1 MNDKLRKE
9 FKKPTLNKDFVKNP
23 LKKDKDTV
31 VPSDE
36 ENLVSLDSELNETRR
51 KTREAQQALQ
61 KKKDEIQRKVE
72 ANKKLMQATMK
83 LNKFQKLML
92 SPVRADGE

>member
-23 LKKDKDTV
+23 LKKDKDKDTV

-36 ENLVSLDSELNETRR
+36 EDLVSLDSELNETRR

-61 KKKDEIQRKVE
+61 KKKDDI
-72 ANKKLMQATMK
+72 
-83 LNKFQKLML
+83 
-92 SPVRADGE
+92 

>member
-36 ENLVSLDSELNETRR
+36 EDLVSIDSELNETRR
-51 KTREAQQALQ
+51 KTREA
-61 KKKDEIQRKVE
+61 
-72 ANKKLMQATMK
+72 
-83 LNKFQKLML
+83 
-92 SPVRADGE
+92 